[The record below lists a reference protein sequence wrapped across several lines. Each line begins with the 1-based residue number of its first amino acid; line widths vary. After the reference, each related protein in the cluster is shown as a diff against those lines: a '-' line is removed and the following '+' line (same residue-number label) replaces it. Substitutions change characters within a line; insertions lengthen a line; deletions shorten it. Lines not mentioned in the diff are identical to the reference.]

1 MIDAK
6 TAFEYAQL
14 LEEYVQAGNTIEQIC
29 ACDKSKQVVRK
40 LYHIMANPSMPITVE
55 QIEASITS
63 LVGQKEKLEEVKKEV
78 EVEKEKL
85 LMSAEGN
92 SGAM

>member
-14 LEEYVQAGNTIEQIC
+14 LEEYVQEGNTIEQIC

-40 LYHIMANPSMPITVE
+40 SYHIMANPSMPITVE
-55 QIEASITS
+55 QIDASITS
-63 LVGQKEKLEEVKKEV
+63 LITQKEKLEGVKIEV
-78 EVEKEKL
+78 ETEKEKL
-85 LMSAEGN
+85 LQLEEEVVE
-92 SGAM
+92 